1 MKKIIIFLAIL
12 ACSGCKDFL
21 EKVPTDFTSP
31 ESYFNTEK
39 DLETALVGVYDI
51 LGHEYVYGKWY
62 QFQISVGTD
71 ESYMTGVQPAGSLNT
86 YQHEPSNIY
95 LTNLWRYIYSGI
107 ERANQLIAHIDK
119 PKMDEGKRKQILG
132 EVLFLRSY
140 FYFIL
145 VTHFGDVPLKLDPTS
160 SINNTD
166 IKRSDMRIVYE
177 QILTDM
183 KRAETYLEGQTAAK
197 VGFGGRVSLSAVR
210 GILAR
215 VYLHM
220 AGFPLRDTDKY
231 KEVIAYTQKV
241 INSGEHEL
249 NPSFEQIFINYAQD
263 KYDVKESIW
272 EVEFWGNRTG
282 NAFMETGQIGTISG
296 PFANDVTIGK
306 STGSVKT
313 TGLLFKAY
321 EEETGS
327 AGTLKYSPDLRRDWT
342 CVQYTFG
349 TAVSNPDWNKTASV
363 GIYNMDLG
371 KWRRE
376 FETLTPKHS
385 TFTPQNFPLLRYSDI
400 LLMYAEAENEINGV
414 TEEAK
419 AAINL
424 VRKRAYGKL
433 LNGSV
438 LKRIAVTNGGSG
450 YVTATPPKVIISGG
464 GGANAEAIAIVAS
477 GRVTEVIITRAGKG
491 FTAVPTISF
500 AAASGSG
507 AVAQATLVNPA
518 LVNADLSAQHT
529 ASKDA
534 FRSAIQKERMREFAG
549 ENLRRQD
556 LIRWGKLMEF
566 LQVAAK
572 DIVDFAPANRKYTAQ
587 AGDNVADR
595 DVLLPIPAYE
605 MNLNKLLTQNPGW

>member
-1 MKKIIIFLAIL
+1 MKKIIIFLAVL

-31 ESYFNTEK
+31 ESYYNTEK
-39 DLETALVGVYDI
+39 DLETALVGVYDM

-71 ESYMTGVQPAGSLNT
+71 ETYMTGVQPAGALNT

-119 PKMDEGKRKQILG
+119 PKMDEVKRKQILG
-132 EVLFLRSY
+132 EVLFLRAY
-140 FYFIL
+140 YYFIL
-145 VTHFGDVPLKLDPTS
+145 VSHFGDVPLKLEPTS
-160 SINNTD
+160 SVNNTD
-166 IKRSDMRIVYE
+166 IKRTDIKIVYE
-177 QILTDM
+177 QLVADM
-183 KRAETYLEGQTAAK
+183 KRAETYLEAQTATK
-197 VGFGGRVSLSAVR
+197 LGGGGRVSLSAVR

-220 AGFPLRDTDKY
+220 AGYPLLDTDKY
-231 KEVIAYTQKV
+231 KDVITYTQKV
-241 INSGEHEL
+241 INSGEHQL

-282 NAFMETGQIGTISG
+282 NAFMETGQIGSMSG

-306 STGSVKT
+306 STGAIKT

-321 EEETGS
+321 EEEVGS
-327 AGTLKYSPDLRRDWT
+327 VGTLKYSPDLRRDWT

-349 TAVSNPDWNKTASV
+349 TAVSNPDWNKIGSV

-376 FETLTPKHS
+376 FETLVPKHS

-400 LLMYAEAENEINGV
+400 LLMYAEAENELNGV
-414 TEEAK
+414 TDEAK
-419 AAINL
+419 TAVNQ
-424 VRKRAYGKL
+424 VRERAYGKL
-433 LNGSV
+433 LNGAI
-438 LKRIAVTNGGSG
+438 LKRIAISNGGSG
-450 YVTATPPKVIISGG
+450 YVVATPPKVKISGG
-464 GGANAEAIAIVAS
+464 GGSDAEAIAIVAS
-477 GRVTEVIITRAGKG
+477 GKVTEVIITRPGRG
-491 FTAVPTISF
+491 FTSVPVISF
-500 AAASGSG
+500 AGTSGTG
-507 AVAQATLVNPA
+507 ATAVATLANPSMVDAGLAAT
-518 LVNADLSAQHT
+518 HT

-534 FRSAIQKERMREFAG
+534 FRTAIQKERMREFAG

-556 LIRWGKLMEF
+556 LIRWGKLQEY
-566 LQVAAK
+566 LHVTAK
-572 DIVDFAPANRKYTAQ
+572 DIQDFAPANRKYTSQ